1 MNLVKRKKR
10 KKILFSQNSV
20 SENISFKIQ
29 VKLRHFMIYRN
40 WICCY
45 QTSLPGINE
54 KLNPKTSGKKL
65 DLKEEIKSTKN
76 INKW

>member
-1 MNLVKRKKR
+1 
-10 KKILFSQNSV
+10 
-20 SENISFKIQ
+20 
-29 VKLRHFMIYRN
+29 MIHRN

-45 QTSLPGINE
+45 QTSLPRINE
-54 KLNPKTSGKKL
+54 ELNPKTSGQKL